1 MTCTV
6 LSGTLLGV
14 DAHPVHV
21 EVDLL
26 RRLPSVV
33 IVGLPGGA
41 VRESADRVR
50 SALQQSGFEFP
61 RKRVVVN
68 LAPAD
73 LRKSGTGFDLPIAVG
88 VLAAS
93 EQVPVDRLAQTA
105 FVGELSLDGQL
116 RRVRGALSVALMAR
130 ARGARRVVL
139 PADGAAEAA
148 VVSDIE
154 VLAASD
160 LSEVGAWLRGES
172 ELAIAHMP
180 ARPPVHTP
188 FDLREVRGQYEARR
202 ALEVAAA
209 GGHNLLM
216 VGSPGCG
223 KSMLAARMAGILPSL
238 TFDEAVDITRVHS
251 VAGTLREGQDLV
263 TSRPFRA
270 PHHSITAA
278 GMVGSASL
286 RPGEISLAHH
296 GVLFL
301 DEVAEFSRSVLELLR
316 GPLEDRKVRLTR
328 ASGTVELP
336 ASVCLVAAANP
347 CPCGYLGHGT
357 RPCICTPGKVDAYRQ
372 RLSGPLLDRIDLHV
386 WVNPVDA
393 RTLSC
398 ATPGEDSATVRV
410 RVEQA
415 RQRQLRR
422 FAQLAGASG
431 LQSNAQLTGDLV
443 RAAADPTPAALQ
455 LLSQTLDQLGLSARS
470 WSRMLKVAR
479 TLADLDDQPRVDTP
493 HVLEAAAWRP
503 QLAQGSR

>member
-14 DAHPVHV
+14 EAHPVQV

-50 SALQQSGFEFP
+50 SALQQAGFEFP
-61 RKRVVVN
+61 RKRVVIN

-73 LRKSGTGFDLPIAVG
+73 LRKAGTGFDLPIAVG

-93 EQVPVDRLAQTA
+93 EQVPSDKLDGTA

-130 ARGARRVVL
+130 ERGAKRVVL

-154 VLAASD
+154 VLAAHD
-160 LSEVGAWLRGES
+160 LAEVGAWLRGES
-172 ELAIAHMP
+172 PLAVAWAP
-180 ARPPVHTP
+180 ARPSVCTA
-188 FDLREVRGQYEARR
+188 FDLREVRGQEEPRR

-209 GGHNLLM
+209 GGHNMLM

-223 KSMLAARMAGILPSL
+223 KSMLASRMPGILPSL

-251 VAGTLREGQDLV
+251 VAGTLPEGQDLV
-263 TSRPFRA
+263 AERPFRA

-278 GMVGSASL
+278 GMVGNASL
-286 RPGEISLAHH
+286 RPGELSLAHH

-328 ASGTVELP
+328 ANGTVELP
-336 ASVCLVAAANP
+336 SSVCLVAAANP
-347 CPCGYLGHGT
+347 CPCGFLGHPT

-386 WVNPVDA
+386 WVQPVDA
-393 RTLSC
+393 ETLASE
-398 ATPGEDSATVRV
+398 THGEDSATVRA
-410 RVEQA
+410 RVEAA
-415 RQRQLRR
+415 RQRQRRR
-422 FAQLAGASG
+422 FAQLEGAEQ
-431 LQSNAQLTGDLV
+431 LQCNAQLTGDLV
-443 RAAADPTPAALQ
+443 RQAADPTPQALQ
-455 LLSQTLDQLGLSARS
+455 VLSQTLDQLGLSARA

-479 TLADLDDQPRVDTP
+479 TLADLDARPRVEAS

-503 QLAQGSR
+503 QLAQRSS